1 MSIEKQTIKKLTTLS
16 FLCAG
21 VLSYMAVNTVFKSL
35 AGAFGIVQ
43 RWYSIE
49 LLNHGVPV
57 VAAVAVF
64 SILQFSPRIL
74 IWAEEVLL
82 EASKVVW
89 PSKNDTM
96 AMTVVV
102 CVFVGIAS
110 ALLVVIDYL
119 SREFVRMIIH

>member
-1 MSIEKQTIKKLTTLS
+1 MDKQAIKKLTTLS

-21 VLSYMAVNTVFKSL
+21 VLSYVTVNTVFKSL

-49 LLNHGVPV
+49 LLNHGLPV
-57 VAAVAVF
+57 IAGIAVF
-64 SILQFSPRIL
+64 AVLQFSPRIL
-74 IWAEEVLL
+74 TWAEEVIS
-82 EASKVVW
+82 ETSKVVW
-89 PSKNDTM
+89 PSKNDTV

-110 ALLVVIDYL
+110 AILVVIDYL